1 MSTMHIRIYGDPIL
15 RKKALLV
22 DKIGLEEK
30 KLFEDMAQTMYAA
43 KGVGLA
49 ATQVGVKKQVMVI
62 DVGSGLLKLAN
73 PKILKA
79 QCKRLGE
86 EGCLSFPEITVKITR
101 PEKIVVEALDQNGAK
116 VKIDAQGLLARVI
129 QHEVDHLS
137 GVVIIDR
144 IGIRQR
150 LLIAKKLWQLK
161 KTNSISQW

>member
-116 VKIDAQGLLARVI
+116 VKIDAQGLLARAI
-129 QHEVDHLS
+129 QHFSSYPV
-137 GVVIIDR
+137 
-144 IGIRQR
+144 
-150 LLIAKKLWQLK
+150 
-161 KTNSISQW
+161 